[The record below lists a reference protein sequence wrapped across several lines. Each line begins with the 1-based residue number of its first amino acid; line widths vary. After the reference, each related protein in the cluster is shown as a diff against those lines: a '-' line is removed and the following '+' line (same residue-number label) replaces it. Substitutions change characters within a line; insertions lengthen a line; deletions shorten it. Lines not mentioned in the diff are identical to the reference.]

1 MQHSFIRYVFY
12 TVCFL
17 LSQLLLSACHFPDL
31 DPLTSSK
38 TQVRQSDSNYQFKT
52 ARTLSGRS
60 DGQGFDLVF
69 VADGFT
75 KNEMHLFYSAVQD
88 YQAFSRDYESIF
100 SLQTN
105 AWNMHII
112 QIPSNESG
120 VDEPKTGTLK
130 DTVFNSSFEC
140 EWVDRIICV
149 DQEKVL
155 DVVSEHFPQYDA
167 VLVLANS
174 TRSGGASLGN
184 NIITSA
190 MGSSLNNTI
199 IHELGHVMAKLGD
212 EYTYGGSKL
221 PNSEPR
227 AANLTLNNDKQS
239 VKWKHWLNAGHG
251 FGNIQ
256 LFEGGSY
263 LDYGVWRPSQDS
275 VMRRLGQP
283 FHAVNL
289 EAWTLAL
296 YEHSGTYFNTSPA
309 TGIFEITKAEI
320 TGVDQTSIEQTFE
333 IELSLGGAMQNIE
346 WRVNGQPVQPS
357 LNQHQ
362 LTLREQTQDYIVQ
375 AKIYDTSGVIR
386 KDDKKYSQDTLTWWV
401 MVN

>member
-1 MQHSFIRYVFY
+1 MQYSLTPYAFH
-12 TVCFL
+12 TACFL
-17 LSQLLLSACHFPDL
+17 ISLIMLSACHFPDIN
-31 DPLTSSK
+31 PLTSSK
-38 TQVRQSDSNYQFKT
+38 TQTRQSNPDYQFKT
-52 ARTLSGRS
+52 AHTLSGRS

-75 KNEMHLFYSAVQD
+75 QNEMHLFYNAVQD
-88 YQAFSRDYESIF
+88 YQSFSRDYESVF

-105 AWNMHII
+105 AWNMHVI

-130 DTVFNSSFEC
+130 DTAFNSSFEC

-167 VLVLANS
+167 ILVLANS

-184 NIITSA
+184 NIITSS
-190 MGSSLNNTI
+190 MSSSLNNTI
-199 IHELGHVMAKLGD
+199 IHELGHVMANLGD
-212 EYTYGGSKL
+212 EYTYGGSSL
-221 PNSEPR
+221 PSREPR

-239 VKWKHWLNAGHG
+239 VKWKHWLNSGYG

-263 LDYGVWRPSQDS
+263 LDYGVWRPSRDS
-275 VMRRLGQP
+275 VMRNLGQP

-296 YEHSGTYFNTSPA
+296 YDHSGTYYNASP
-309 TGIFEITKAEI
+309 TKVVFE
-320 TGVDQTSIEQTFE
+320 QTESEQTFE
-333 IELSLGGAMQNIE
+333 IELALGSKIQNIE
-346 WRVNGQPVQPS
+346 WRVNDQLVQPNF
-357 LNQHQ
+357 NQHQ
-362 LTLREQTQDYIVQ
+362 LTLHNQTQDYIVQ
-375 AKIYDTSGVIR
+375 ANIYDNSGVIR
-386 KDDKKYSQDTLTWWV
+386 KDYKKLSQDTLTWWV